1 MSTAHPPSPNLY
13 GMILENVEDAVIAL
27 DEDGLIT
34 LLNPAAQIFT
44 GISEKQSLGRSFVEL
59 FKHQKNLCYLVRTTL
74 TEGRSISDH
83 ETVKLLGARPR
94 PVSVTASPL
103 LTADGK
109 QQGAVLILRD
119 LTQVRQLEAAVQRA
133 DQMAMV
139 GTMSAGLAHEIK
151 NPLGGI
157 KGAAQLLQMELQDG
171 SELVEYPQIMIR
183 EVERINSIIEE
194 LLDLAKPRQPKI
206 ELVNISQILDEIM
219 LLQKQALSERRI
231 TFQLNLDPS
240 IPPIYGDRDLLIR
253 LFLNLIKNAGEAVP
267 EDGEI
272 IIESR
277 IDTDYHLGKLGG
289 RSVPLI
295 LITISDTGPGI
306 PPEAM
311 ERIFTPFYT
320 TKTGGTGLGLA
331 ICQKIVTDHGGFLK
345 ITQRPTGGTSV
356 KVSLPLVRKAP
367 ENDTKKAEE

>member
-59 FKHQKNLCYLVRTTL
+59 FRHQKNLCYLVRTTL

-171 SELVEYPQIMIR
+171 SDLVEYPQIMIR

-231 TFQLNLDPS
+231 RFQLNLDPS
-240 IPPIYGDRDLLIR
+240 IPPTYGDRDLLIR

-277 IDTDYHLGKLGG
+277 IDTDYHLGRPGG

-345 ITQRPTGGTSV
+345 ITPRPTGGTSV

-367 ENDTKKAEE
+367 ENDRKKAEE